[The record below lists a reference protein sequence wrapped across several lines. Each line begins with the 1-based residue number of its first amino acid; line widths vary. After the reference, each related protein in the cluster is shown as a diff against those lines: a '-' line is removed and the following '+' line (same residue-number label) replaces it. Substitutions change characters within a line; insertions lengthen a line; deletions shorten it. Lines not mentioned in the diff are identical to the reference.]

1 MSLQPQISTH
11 HTSIP
16 SPLPSSPSFNFH
28 LTRMVN
34 TLMIWVGTG
43 LPTDT
48 AGNSVGGAASMGSV
62 EQVDNKL
69 AGDWSVAMPSRGVG
83 VVSWSMGVSGEMLI
97 LAGMGDMKEHTS
109 DCDTP
114 VQVWLNGYCS
124 ANVSAT
130 GSVISYAH
138 ALSILAWLGY
148 SPCVSADTSLG
159 IAKKFP
165 LNQIHLSLSLPP
177 SLTNQTGQS
186 IDPYASKMMLVME
199 KKLGKWIEEILSQE
213 RT

>member
-69 AGDWSVAMPSRGVG
+69 AGDWSVAMPSRGNIPVTATPLFR
-83 VVSWSMGVSGEMLI
+83 SGSTDI
-97 LAGMGDMKEHTS
+97 
-109 DCDTP
+109 
-114 VQVWLNGYCS
+114 
-124 ANVSAT
+124 
-130 GSVISYAH
+130 
-138 ALSILAWLGY
+138 ALPMSQRL
-148 SPCVSADTSLG
+148 
-159 IAKKFP
+159 AKKFP